1 MRTCFSFLANILSPI
16 PQIQRHTEL
25 NTMPHSPLD
34 WLGISAVLMAS
45 LSSVPKP
52 GWLHVIFFG
61 TQVLS
66 AAFVP
71 HMQLP
76 VAISTR
82 VSHHRLSS
90 SWRSLLWASPLILF
104 LLGTQDQNPAV
115 FFIPSFLTYNS
126 CSAFRTC
133 IETPYSPFHLS
144 SLFHWHVSSLS
155 LQTQLVSIVI
165 PGLPDLT
172 TSCSYLILGITT
184 EKQTL
189 AWNTTAKL
197 KRKSS
202 VFSLCLQEK
211 SKQLCLTFIKYTHWT
226 LSLFSILGE
235 GLQHHS
241 VPWLTSLIFSG
252 MFFPMHLYLPKPYYF
267 P

>member
-1 MRTCFSFLANILSPI
+1 MYVPFYSFRLIVSVRTCFSFLANILSPI
-16 PQIQRHTEL
+16 PQIQRHREL

-71 HMQLP
+71 HRQLP

-82 VSHHRLSS
+82 VSHHHLSS

-115 FFIPSFLTYNS
+115 CFIPSFLTYNS

-133 IETPYSPFHLS
+133 IETPYSLFHLS

-155 LQTQLVSIVI
+155 LQTSASKHCDSWS
-165 PGLPDLT
+165 PWPDL
-172 TSCSYLILGITT
+172 
-184 EKQTL
+184 
-189 AWNTTAKL
+189 
-197 KRKSS
+197 
-202 VFSLCLQEK
+202 FSLVLDPRHYHRKTDTRMEHSRQVKKEI
-211 SKQLCLTFIKYTHWT
+211 FGVFT
-226 LSLFSILGE
+226 LLAGE
-235 GLQHHS
+235 
-241 VPWLTSLIFSG
+241 I
-252 MFFPMHLYLPKPYYF
+252 
-267 P
+267 